1 MSTKQVVALI
11 LVVATLTISSCSIQG
26 PPPALSA
33 STPTSPP
40 LSASTPTSPPPST
53 SPPTSSPSSTSTP
66 TPPPPSTP
74 TPTTLSLPDP
84 TPTAIADE
92 ILDLQTL
99 ISQDRL
105 FAFLEDLT
113 TLQAYSGWRNS
124 ATEGEA
130 EALDYVARTLSEFAY
145 LQSLG
150 LDLERQSF
158 HVFLAT
164 EIWESR
170 LFLTVSGQEREV
182 PANAVSGH
190 REELK
195 QALRFDSDGVLN
207 DADRNPFEV
216 TADALLLRSA
226 DDVLN
231 LAQDDA
237 QGRIVFLDFAA
248 IDPESAEKGAATE
261 LVTALIQ
268 KDVAGLVLVTEE
280 GHGKNAGDGTSHG
293 AIALNEVIPMLYVR
307 LEDLAAVGITSWE
320 ALAQTGPARL
330 IWDTDVFS
338 PGQSGNLVARIPG
351 ADSSQA
357 VILGAHIDSANS
369 PGAGDNALNCAAL
382 LEVARV
388 LDEGAVQPPVDIYL
402 VWFGSE
408 ELGFYGSQ
416 HFVNTHQE
424 LLDRTLAA
432 FLMDGFTADR
442 PGPTILGMQESS
454 HARFGNAEVPFADY
468 LAEKAQAYQIPIAMV
483 VNSPVFSSDDGP
495 FYGFVPHVRFAF
507 GSNRIGKGFHSPY
520 DTLESVQDQGEVM
533 EQSVSMALIA
543 AIDTPQDAP
552 DLRVTPEPERRALFV
567 ATHTEV
573 LHMTPSLLIN
583 LDRAL
588 AWEGF
593 DVDVIPYGQSPT
605 SDDLA
610 EADLVLVLPVIDY
623 PSAEGDLSQYDEDWR
638 ADEIDLL
645 VAYVEQ
651 GGLLVLTN
659 SANRLFFR
667 EVSDTNED
675 WEKANALAAPFGIN
689 YEAAS
694 FTTSVARVAT
704 SHPLTENL
712 SGFRLIS
719 DNGLPIS
726 LQAGQTLAEL
736 GGQAALGLV
745 DYGGGGGEVLIL
757 SDLASLDL
765 YDFGRQERDNFTF
778 LRNLA
783 RWARD
788 R

>member
-1 MSTKQVVALI
+1 MSTKRVIAVILVSAALI
-11 LVVATLTISSCSIQG
+11 VSGCSTQE
-26 PPPALSA
+26 PPPPSST

-40 LSASTPTSPPPST
+40 LPE
-53 SPPTSSPSSTSTP
+53 
-66 TPPPPSTP
+66 
-74 TPTTLSLPDP
+74 P
-84 TPTAIADE
+84 TPTATTPPLPEPAPTTTTPPLPEPTPTATADE
-92 ILDLQTL
+92 ILDLHML

-105 FAFLEDLT
+105 FAYLEDLT

-130 EALDYVARTLSEFAY
+130 EALDYVAGTLGEFAH

-150 LDLERQSF
+150 LELERQSF

-170 LFLTVSGQEREV
+170 LFLTINGQESKV
-182 PANAVSGH
+182 PTNAISGH
-190 REELK
+190 RREMK
-195 QALRFDSDGVLN
+195 QALRFDSDGALN
-207 DADRNPFEV
+207 DADHNPLEV
-216 TADALLLRSA
+216 AGNPLLLRSA

-237 QGRIVFLDFAA
+237 QGKIVFLDYGA
-248 IDPESAEKGAATE
+248 IDPAAADAGVGAQ

-268 KDVAGLVLVTEE
+268 KDVAGLVLVTERE
-280 GHGKNAGDGTSHG
+280 HGKGAGDGTILG
-293 AIALNEVIPMLYVR
+293 EIALNEVIPMLYVR
-307 LEDLAAVGITSWE
+307 LEDLAPVGIASWE
-320 ALAQTGPARL
+320 ALAQIEAVRL

-351 ADSSQA
+351 TDSSQA

-369 PGAGDNALNCAAL
+369 PGAGDNALNSAVL
-382 LEVARV
+382 LEMARV
-388 LDEGAVQPPVDIYL
+388 LDEGTVQPPVDIYL

-408 ELGFYGSQ
+408 EIGFCGSQ

-432 FLMDGFTADR
+432 FLMDGFTADQ
-442 PGPTILGMQESS
+442 PGPTILAMQESS
-454 HARFGNAEVPFADY
+454 HVRFGNAQLPFSGY
-468 LAEKAQAYQIPIAMV
+468 LAEKAQVYQIPIETV
-483 VNSPVFSSDDGP
+483 VDSAIFSSDDGP

-507 GSNRIGKGFHSPY
+507 GSNRIGMAFHSPY

-533 EQSVSMALIA
+533 AQSVSMALIA
-543 AIDTPQDAP
+543 ALDTPQDAP
-552 DLRVTPEPERRALFV
+552 DLRVTPEPERRALIL

-573 LHMTPSLLIN
+573 LHMTPTLLIN

-605 SDDLA
+605 SDDLTD
-610 EADLVLVLPVIDY
+610 ADLVWVLPVIDY
-623 PSAEGDLSQYDEDWR
+623 PSADGDLTLYDEEWR

-645 VAYVEQ
+645 ATYVEQ

-659 SANRLFFR
+659 SANRLFFGQ
-667 EVSDTNED
+667 VSDANED
-675 WEKANALAAPFGIN
+675 WEKINALAAPFGVS
-689 YEAAS
+689 YE
-694 FTTSVARVAT
+694 SVPFPITAARVA
-704 SHPLTENL
+704 SAHPLTEKL
-712 SGFRLIS
+712 SGLRMIAN
-719 DNGLPIS
+719 NGLPIS
-726 LQAGQTLAEL
+726 LQAGETLAEV

-745 DYGGGGGEVLIL
+745 DYGGAGGQVLVF
-757 SDLASLDL
+757 SDLGSLDL
-765 YDFGRQERDNFTF
+765 YDSRHHERDNFVF

-783 RWARD
+783 RYARD

>member
-1 MSTKQVVALI
+1 MSTKRAIAVILVSAALI
-11 LVVATLTISSCSIQG
+11 VSGCSTQE
-26 PPPALSA
+26 PPP
-33 STPTSPP
+33 
-40 LSASTPTSPPPST
+40 
-53 SPPTSSPSSTSTP
+53 PSSTSTP
-66 TPPPPSTP
+66 TSPSLPESTP
-74 TPTTLSLPDP
+74 TATTPPLPEPTPTVTTPPLPEP
-84 TPTAIADE
+84 TPTATADE
-92 ILDLQTL
+92 ILDLQML
-99 ISQDRL
+99 ISQDKL
-105 FAFLEDLT
+105 FAYLEDLT
-113 TLQAYSGWRNS
+113 SLQSYSGWRNS

-130 EALDYVARTLSEFAY
+130 EALDYVAGTLGEFAH
-145 LQSLG
+145 LHSLG
-150 LDLERQSF
+150 LELERQSF

-170 LFLTVSGQEREV
+170 LFLTINGQESEV
-182 PANAVSGH
+182 PTNAISGH
-190 REELK
+190 RREIE
-195 QALRFDSDGVLN
+195 QALRFDSDGALN
-207 DADRNPFEV
+207 DVDRNPLEV
-216 TADALLLRSA
+216 AGNLLLLRSD

-237 QGRIVFLDFAA
+237 QGKIVFLDYGAVDPAA
-248 IDPESAEKGAATE
+248 ADAGVGAQ

-268 KDVAGLVLVTEE
+268 KDVAGLVLVTES
-280 GHGKNAGDGTSHG
+280 GHGKGAGDGTVLGGIDLS
-293 AIALNEVIPMLYVR
+293 EVIPMLYVR
-307 LEDLAAVGITSWE
+307 LEDLAPVGIASWE
-320 ALAQTGPARL
+320 ALAQIEAVRL

-369 PGAGDNALNCAAL
+369 PGAGDNALNSAVL
-382 LEVARV
+382 LEMARV

-402 VWFGSE
+402 VWLGSH
-408 ELGFYGSQ
+408 ELGLYGSQ

-432 FLMDGFTADR
+432 FLMDGFTADQ

-454 HARFGNAEVPFADY
+454 HARFGTAKLPFADY
-468 LAEKAQAYQIPIAMV
+468 LAQKAQVYQIPIEIV
-483 VNSPVFSSDDGP
+483 VDSPIFSSDDGP

-507 GSNRIGKGFHSPY
+507 GSNRIGKAFHSPY
-520 DTLESVQDQGEVM
+520 DTLENVQDQGEVM

-552 DLRVTPEPERRALFV
+552 DLRVTPEPERRALII

-573 LHMTPSLLIN
+573 LHMSPTLLIN

-610 EADLVLVLPVIDY
+610 DADLVLVLPVIDY
-623 PSAEGDLSQYDEDWR
+623 PSADGDLTLYDEEWR

-645 VAYVEQ
+645 VTYVEQ

-659 SANRLFFR
+659 SARRLFFGQ
-667 EVSDTNED
+667 VSDANED
-675 WEKANALAAPFGIN
+675 WEKVNALAAPFGMS
-689 YEAAS
+689 YESAP
-694 FTTSVARVAT
+694 FTISVARVAGA
-704 SHPLTENL
+704 HPLTENL
-712 SGFRLIS
+712 SGLRLIAN
-719 DNGLPIS
+719 NGLSIS
-726 LQAGQTLAEL
+726 LQAGEILAEM

-745 DYGGGGGEVLIL
+745 DYGGAGGRVLIL
-757 SDLASLDL
+757 SDLGSLDL
-765 YDFGRQERDNFTF
+765 YDSRQGGRDNFAF

-783 RWARD
+783 RYARD

>member
-1 MSTKQVVALI
+1 MSTKRVIAVILVSAALI
-11 LVVATLTISSCSIQG
+11 VSGCSTQE
-26 PPPALSA
+26 PPPPSST

-40 LSASTPTSPPPST
+40 LPE
-53 SPPTSSPSSTSTP
+53 
-66 TPPPPSTP
+66 
-74 TPTTLSLPDP
+74 P
-84 TPTAIADE
+84 TPTATTPPLPEPAPTTTTPPLPEPTPTATADE
-92 ILDLQTL
+92 ILDLHML

-105 FAFLEDLT
+105 FAYLEDLT

-130 EALDYVARTLSEFAY
+130 EALDYVAGTLGEFAH

-150 LDLERQSF
+150 LELERQSF

-170 LFLTVSGQEREV
+170 LFLTINGQESKV
-182 PANAVSGH
+182 PTNAISGH
-190 REELK
+190 RREMK
-195 QALRFDSDGVLN
+195 QALRFDSDGALN
-207 DADRNPFEV
+207 DADHNPLEV
-216 TADALLLRSA
+216 AGNSLLLRSA

-237 QGRIVFLDFAA
+237 QGKIVFLDYGA
-248 IDPESAEKGAATE
+248 IDPAAADAGVGAQ

-268 KDVAGLVLVTEE
+268 KDVAGLVLVTERE
-280 GHGKNAGDGTSHG
+280 HGKGAGDGTILG
-293 AIALNEVIPMLYVR
+293 EIALNEVIPMLYVR
-307 LEDLAAVGITSWE
+307 LEDLAPVGIASWE
-320 ALAQTGPARL
+320 ALAQIEAVRL

-351 ADSSQA
+351 TDSSQA

-369 PGAGDNALNCAAL
+369 PGAGDNALNSAVL
-382 LEVARV
+382 LEMARV
-388 LDEGAVQPPVDIYL
+388 LDEGTVQPPVDIYL

-408 ELGFYGSQ
+408 EIGFCGSQ

-432 FLMDGFTADR
+432 FLMDGFTADQ
-442 PGPTILGMQESS
+442 PGPTILAMQESS
-454 HARFGNAEVPFADY
+454 HVRFGNAQLPFSGY
-468 LAEKAQAYQIPIAMV
+468 LAEKAQVYQIPIETV
-483 VNSPVFSSDDGP
+483 VDSAIFSSDDGP

-507 GSNRIGKGFHSPY
+507 GSNRIGMAFHSPY

-533 EQSVSMALIA
+533 AQSVSMALIA
-543 AIDTPQDAP
+543 ALDTPRDAP
-552 DLRVTPEPERRALFV
+552 DLRVTPEPERRALIL

-573 LHMTPSLLIN
+573 LHMTPTLLIN

-610 EADLVLVLPVIDY
+610 DADLVWVLPVIDY
-623 PSAEGDLSQYDEDWR
+623 PSADGDLTLYDEEWR

-645 VAYVEQ
+645 ATYVEQ

-659 SANRLFFR
+659 SANRLFFGQ
-667 EVSDTNED
+667 VSDANED
-675 WEKANALAAPFGIN
+675 WEKINALAAPFGVS
-689 YEAAS
+689 YE
-694 FTTSVARVAT
+694 SVPFPITAARVA
-704 SHPLTENL
+704 SAHPLTEKL
-712 SGFRLIS
+712 SGLRMIAN
-719 DNGLPIS
+719 NGLPIS
-726 LQAGQTLAEL
+726 LQAGETLAEV

-745 DYGGGGGEVLIL
+745 DYGGAGGQVLVF
-757 SDLASLDL
+757 SDLGSLDL
-765 YDFGRQERDNFTF
+765 YDSRHHERDNFVF

-783 RWARD
+783 RYARD

>member
-1 MSTKQVVALI
+1 MSTKRVIAVILVSAALI
-11 LVVATLTISSCSIQG
+11 VSGCSTQE
-26 PPPALSA
+26 PPPSSST

-40 LSASTPTSPPPST
+40 LPE
-53 SPPTSSPSSTSTP
+53 
-66 TPPPPSTP
+66 
-74 TPTTLSLPDP
+74 P
-84 TPTAIADE
+84 TPTATTPPLPEPAPTTTTPPLPEPTPTATADE
-92 ILDLQTL
+92 ILDLHML

-105 FAFLEDLT
+105 FAYLEDLT

-130 EALDYVARTLSEFAY
+130 EALDYVAGTLGEFAH

-150 LDLERQSF
+150 LELERQSF

-170 LFLTVSGQEREV
+170 LFLTINGQESKV
-182 PANAVSGH
+182 PTNAISGH
-190 REELK
+190 RREMK
-195 QALRFDSDGVLN
+195 QALRFDSDGALN
-207 DADRNPFEV
+207 DADHNPLEV
-216 TADALLLRSA
+216 AGNPLLLRSA

-237 QGRIVFLDFAA
+237 QGKIVFLDYGA
-248 IDPESAEKGAATE
+248 IDPAAADAGVGAQ

-268 KDVAGLVLVTEE
+268 KDVAGLVLVTERE
-280 GHGKNAGDGTSHG
+280 HGKGAGDGTILG
-293 AIALNEVIPMLYVR
+293 EIALNEVIPMLYVR
-307 LEDLAAVGITSWE
+307 LEDLAPVGIASWE
-320 ALAQTGPARL
+320 ALAQIEAVRL

-351 ADSSQA
+351 TDSSQA

-369 PGAGDNALNCAAL
+369 PGAGDNALNSAVL
-382 LEVARV
+382 LEMARV
-388 LDEGAVQPPVDIYL
+388 LDEGTVQPPVDIYL

-408 ELGFYGSQ
+408 EIGFCGSQ

-432 FLMDGFTADR
+432 FLMDGFTADQ
-442 PGPTILGMQESS
+442 PGPTILAMQESS
-454 HARFGNAEVPFADY
+454 HVRFGNAQLPFSGY
-468 LAEKAQAYQIPIAMV
+468 LAEKAQVYQIPIETV
-483 VNSPVFSSDDGP
+483 VDSAIFSSDDGP

-507 GSNRIGKGFHSPY
+507 GSNRIGMAFHSPY

-533 EQSVSMALIA
+533 AQSVSMALIA
-543 AIDTPQDAP
+543 ALDTPRDAP
-552 DLRVTPEPERRALFV
+552 DLRVTPEPERRALIL

-573 LHMTPSLLIN
+573 LHMTPTLLIN

-605 SDDLA
+605 SDDLTD
-610 EADLVLVLPVIDY
+610 ADLVWVLPVIDY
-623 PSAEGDLSQYDEDWR
+623 PSADGDLTLYDEEWR

-645 VAYVEQ
+645 ATYVEQ

-659 SANRLFFR
+659 SANRLFFGQ
-667 EVSDTNED
+667 VSDANED
-675 WEKANALAAPFGIN
+675 WEKINALAAPFGVS
-689 YEAAS
+689 YE
-694 FTTSVARVAT
+694 SVPFPITAARVA
-704 SHPLTENL
+704 SAHPLTEKL
-712 SGFRLIS
+712 SGLRMIAN
-719 DNGLPIS
+719 NGLPIS
-726 LQAGQTLAEL
+726 LQAGETLAEV

-745 DYGGGGGEVLIL
+745 DYGGAGGQVLVF
-757 SDLASLDL
+757 SDLGSLDL
-765 YDFGRQERDNFTF
+765 YDSRHHERDNFVF

-783 RWARD
+783 RYARD